1 MYTAIRLA
9 KAIGFKRL
17 IRNVGFGNVEARVRV
32 GGSGSDDPPL
42 RGVSQQK
49 TLSVFSSSQRSSPES
64 QIDAHSMSLHSAK
77 KKASRS
83 AARYRDRLPDPN
95 ARASRQSQNTLT
107 AQDGVAKP
115 PDPAPTSR

>member
-42 RGVSQQK
+42 RGGLAAKDSECFQFQPTKFSRVSVRRS
-49 TLSVFSSSQRSSPES
+49 LNESAQRKE
-64 QIDAHSMSLHSAK
+64 K
-77 KKASRS
+77 
-83 AARYRDRLPDPN
+83 
-95 ARASRQSQNTLT
+95 
-107 AQDGVAKP
+107 GV
-115 PDPAPTSR
+115 